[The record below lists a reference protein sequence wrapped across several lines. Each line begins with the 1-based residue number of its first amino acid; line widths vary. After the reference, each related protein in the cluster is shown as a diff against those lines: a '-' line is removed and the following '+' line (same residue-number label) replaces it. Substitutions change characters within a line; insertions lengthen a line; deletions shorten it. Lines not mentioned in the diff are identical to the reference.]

1 MKIISRIIMLT
12 ITISLLFIVSNNVFD
27 NASAESYESGV
38 GVSFTLNPSISVTV
52 SGDLAIANLTPGD
65 YKDSNN
71 ITVTASS
78 NSIAGYSLSSTVG
91 SSTNTSTELRKDG
104 VDTTNKF
111 SSITTNKAS
120 LSNFDD
126 STNTWGY
133 SYSTDSGTTWQSGD
147 ITGTPATGYNG
158 LPLYTSSNSIKLI
171 NSTTSGSSSVLF
183 KIGARTTTNQIA
195 GEYTN
200 VINFIGVANPNP
212 PIVYMQN
219 ATLADCGKD
228 MVDSRDNTI
237 YTTALLADGKCW
249 MTENL
254 ALDPTTLTQAQLYG
268 TAEHPLT
275 NASNTTLGYLK
286 NGGGSSPYTA
296 YPVTK
301 ADNTDYFDKPM
312 VATSGTCYSAFCVND
327 PSSSNWQNT
336 SVTQPTINGVT
347 SIVQGKIGVYYN
359 YCAASAGSYCYSESS
374 SSGNAMEDLCPAG
387 WRMPTGGSSGEFQNL
402 YNQYSSGNPS
412 QVAAFQIALNT
423 PLSGNFA
430 SGTARG
436 QGNYNN
442 LWGSTR
448 STNLRMHR
456 IDVGSNTVEPNANIE
471 RKVGLSLRCILK

>member
-133 SYSTDSGTTWQSGD
+133 SYSTDSGSTWISGD
-147 ITGTPATGYNG
+147 ITGTTNTGYNG
-158 LPLYTSSNSIKLI
+158 LPLYTSSSSIKLI

-212 PIVYMQN
+212 AVPTLDQVTNMQDFFSC
-219 ATLADCGKD
+219 TLTPEGTT
-228 MVDSRDNTI
+228 NTL
-237 YTTALLADGKCW
+237 TDTRDGKSYTVTKLKDGNCW
-249 MTENL
+249 MTTNL
-254 ALDPTTLTQAQLYG
+254 KLGKGNGEIITLTSADSDVITEFDLKASGTSSKNPDATGDCNVGDWYPNS
-268 TAEHPLT
+268 TAEYL
-275 NASNTTLGYLK
+275 NTTHLCI
-286 NGGGSSPYTA
+286 
-296 YPVTK
+296 
-301 ADNTDYFDKPM
+301 NTTTPRY
-312 VATSGTCYSAFCVND
+312 
-327 PSSSNWQNT
+327 
-336 SVTQPTINGVT
+336 
-347 SIVQGKIGVYYN
+347 GVYYN
-359 YCAASAGSYCYSESS
+359 WYTATAGTGTYEL
-374 SSGNAMEDLCPAG
+374 SSGDATNSICPKG
-387 WRMPTGGSSGEFQNL
+387 WRLPPNEGDESYYNLLFTNMGLGNDATSSTIMQGAPTFFL
-402 YNQYSSGNPS
+402 
-412 QVAAFQIALNT
+412 
-423 PLSGNFA
+423 LSGNTYGENLLNQGVYGYYWTRTAGDNTTSRGLVFGSSYVSPSTSHHKG
-430 SGTARG
+430 SGH
-436 QGNYNN
+436 
-442 LWGSTR
+442 S
-448 STNLRMHR
+448 
-456 IDVGSNTVEPNANIE
+456 I
-471 RKVGLSLRCILK
+471 RCVKSS

>member
-1 MKIISRIIMLT
+1 MKIILRIIMLT
-12 ITISLLFIVSNNVFD
+12 IITISLLFIVSNNVFD
-27 NASAESYESGV
+27 NASAESYESNV

-52 SGDLAIANLTPGD
+52 SGDLTIANLTPGD

-71 ITVTASS
+71 ITVTANS
-78 NSIAGYSLSSTVG
+78 NSIAGYTLSSTVG

-133 SYSTDSGTTWQSGD
+133 SYSTDSGSTWISGD
-147 ITGTPATGYNG
+147 ITGTPLTGYNG

-237 YTTALLADGKCW
+237 YTTALLENGQCW
-249 MTENL
+249 MTKNL
-254 ALDPTTLTQAQLYG
+254 DLAGG
-268 TAEHPLT
+268 TALSSADTDATDTYINGFTTGGNLT
-275 NASNTTLGYLK
+275 KVGNTIVLPTSSTTGFDDDTKAFVYNSGRAPASDSGCTNPGCYSYYSWIAATLGGK
-286 NGGGSSPYTA
+286 ASDGSTA
-296 YPVTK
+296 VT
-301 ADNTDYFDKPM
+301 ADNTDTAASICPKGWHLPN
-312 VATSGTCYSAFCVND
+312 TRSGTNDTSDYRKLMIIFGGSASIRTYD
-327 PSSSNWQNT
+327 STT
-336 SVTQPTINGVT
+336 S
-347 SIVQGKIGVYYN
+347 
-359 YCAASAGSYCYSESS
+359 
-374 SSGNAMEDLCPAG
+374 
-387 WRMPTGGSSGEFQNL
+387 PTGAAIFENLSGVSLNFL
-402 YNQYSSGNPS
+402 RGGDYSSGLFRNGGTVGCYWS
-412 QVAAFQIALNT
+412 STSGSDASALN
-423 PLSGNFA
+423 LGFHS
-430 SGTARG
+430 S
-436 QGNYNN
+436 Y
-442 LWGSTR
+442 
-448 STNLRMHR
+448 
-456 IDVGSNTVEPNANIE
+456 VGSASNDRRQLGFSV
-471 RKVGLSLRCILK
+471 RCVKSS

>member
-1 MKIISRIIMLT
+1 MKIILRIIMLT
-12 ITISLLFIVSNNVFD
+12 ITISLLFIASNNVFD

-38 GVSFTLNPSISVTV
+38 GVSFTLNPTINVTV
-52 SGDLAIANLTPGD
+52 SGDLTIPNLTPGD

-133 SYSTDSGTTWQSGD
+133 SYSTDSGSTWISGD
-147 ITGTPATGYNG
+147 ITGTTNTGYNG
-158 LPLYTSSNSIKLI
+158 LPLYTSSSSIKLI

-212 PIVYMQN
+212 QPIYMQN

-228 MVDSRDNTI
+228 MVDSRDNTV

-249 MTENL
+249 MTKNL
-254 ALDPTTLTQAQLYG
+254 DLPGGTRLSLTDTDVTDTYIEGLTTGGNLTKVGNTIVLPESSTTGFDDDTKAFVYNSG
-268 TAEHPLT
+268 RTATSDSGCSAPGCFSYYSWL
-275 NASNTTLGYLK
+275 AATLGGK
-286 NGGGSSPYTA
+286 ASDGSTA
-296 YPVTK
+296 VT
-301 ADNTDYFDKPM
+301 ADNTDTAASICPKGWHLPN
-312 VATSGTCYSAFCVND
+312 TRSGTND
-327 PSSSNWQNT
+327 T
-336 SVTQPTINGVT
+336 SDFRKLMI
-347 SIVQGKIGVYYN
+347 
-359 YCAASAGSYCYSESS
+359 
-374 SSGNAMEDLCPAG
+374 LL
-387 WRMPTGGSSGEFQNL
+387 GGSSAIQTYDSTTTPTGATI
-402 YNQYSSGNPS
+402 YSGLSG
-412 QVAAFQIALNT
+412 T
-423 PLSGNFA
+423 PLSFLRAGFYFGSTFYNGGGNGYFWSSTSYSSTYVRDLYFNSTYVYSA
-430 SGTARG
+430 
-436 QGNYNN
+436 NYNN
-442 LWGSTR
+442 R
-448 STNLRMHR
+448 RY
-456 IDVGSNTVEPNANIE
+456 
-471 RKVGLSLRCILK
+471 GLSVRCVKSS